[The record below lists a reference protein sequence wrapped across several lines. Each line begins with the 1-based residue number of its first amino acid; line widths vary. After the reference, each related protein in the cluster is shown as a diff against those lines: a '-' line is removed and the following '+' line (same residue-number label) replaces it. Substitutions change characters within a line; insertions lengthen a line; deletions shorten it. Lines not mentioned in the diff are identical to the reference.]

1 MGPAV
6 QVPKSVQQ
14 IISSSRIQLLVSI
27 WGWICHVTHVVS
39 AILSTWPIRF
49 WELKFAKKHLRC
61 WVLDLS
67 SLELCLRYGSPRV
80 SRNQVWYES
89 TTFLWLTCPGSW
101 NWCRKP
107 CVLEMIQQQKKGDKG
122 RWSEQLKGGSFIRTG
137 WFWRCVYCCFFLYVI
152 RYSEQVWISLTASCW
167 NFDRY

>member
-1 MGPAV
+1 MDGTRSA
-6 QVPKSVQQ
+6 
-14 IISSSRIQLLVSI
+14 SSKKCSTNYFILQNSTACQHL
-27 WGWICHVTHVVS
+27 GWICHVTHVVS

-107 CVLEMIQQQKKGDKG
+107 CVLEMIQQQKRGTKGDEVNSSRG
-122 RWSEQLKGGSFIRTG
+122 EVSFELDGFEDVFIVVFFYMSYDIRNRFG
-137 WFWRCVYCCFFLYVI
+137 LV
-152 RYSEQVWISLTASCW
+152 
-167 NFDRY
+167 